1 MLVIALAAATALVAL
16 RATEQQ
22 VRDTRQ
28 IDHRLTVLH
37 QLRADTRELGLSA
50 RRYILSGDRK
60 ERLRIQAI
68 VAATYPTRL
77 KIRSGSKASSVSQ
90 LDLAIDE
97 YAASLSNALEISE
110 EDPMLRLSHFEDELA
125 RIRAP
130 LSMAFDEAISRD
142 RAKRKTVGTP
152 RPFTS
157 MAQSMILLAAALG
170 VGLALA
176 VLVLVLRRLAERNP
190 PGPSERPDIA
200 PTSSPPGRPSMLR

>member
-37 QLRADTRELGLSA
+37 DLRADTRELGLSA

-68 VAATYPTRL
+68 VAATYPERQ
-77 KIRSGSKASSVSQ
+77 KIRTGSQISEVER
-90 LDLAIDE
+90 AIDE
-97 YAASLSNALEISE
+97 YAAALSNVLEINDE
-110 EDPMLRLSHFEDELA
+110 NPILRLSRFEDELA
-125 RIRAP
+125 RIRGP
-130 LSMAFDEAISRD
+130 LSMAFDEALSRD
-142 RAKRKTVGTP
+142 RARQHAVGTP

-157 MAQSMILLAAALG
+157 LARSMIMLAAALG

-176 VLVLVLRRLAERNP
+176 VLVLVLRRLAERGAP
-190 PGPSERPDIA
+190 RSSVLPESD
-200 PTSSPPGRPSMLR
+200 PTSPPSIHPSMLG